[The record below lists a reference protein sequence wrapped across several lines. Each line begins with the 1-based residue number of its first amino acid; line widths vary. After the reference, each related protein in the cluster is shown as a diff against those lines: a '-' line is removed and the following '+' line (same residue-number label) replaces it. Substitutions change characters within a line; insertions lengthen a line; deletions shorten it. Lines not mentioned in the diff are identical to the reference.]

1 MSLYIDVKY
10 VSLLAPR
17 LELFKVKN
25 NNPYTANCR
34 CPVCGDSKRNKWKAR
49 GYFFTRKGG
58 LFYKCHNCG
67 YSASLGSLM
76 KEIDNFLYNQ
86 YTMERYKEG
95 THGKT
100 HANVHSSMEFSKPDF
115 EARKKESLLD
125 SLFDPVRGSPAE
137 EYVRQRMIPEDKWD
151 ELYYID
157 NIQKLEQLDDKYKDR
172 IVGEEGR
179 LVIPFYDRQ
188 SKFIGVSCRA
198 LGRERL
204 RYVTVRVDESQP
216 LVYNLDKIDIT
227 RDVYVTEG
235 PIDSLFLDNA
245 VAAGSSDL
253 NSVTQSIPKHKL
265 ILVFDNEPRN
275 AEIVKLIGRAVDDG
289 YKMVIWPDNIR
300 EKDINEMVLNGLAVR
315 DIINQNT
322 FDGLELKLQFTKWK
336 KV

>member
-10 VSLLAPR
+10 VSLVAPR
-17 LELFKVKN
+17 LEQFKVKN

-34 CPVCGDSKRNKWKAR
+34 CPICGDSKRNKWKAR

-67 YSASLGSLM
+67 YSASLGSLI
-76 KEIDNFLYNQ
+76 KELDTFLYNQ

-100 HANVHSSMEFSKPDF
+100 HANVHSTMEFTQPDF
-115 EARKKESLLD
+115 EARKKASLLD
-125 SLFDPVRGSPAE
+125 SLFDPVKGSPAE
-137 EYVRQRMIPEDKWD
+137 EYVRKRLIPESKWH

-157 NIQKLEQLDDKYKDR
+157 NVQKLEQLADKYKDR

-179 LVIPFYDRQ
+179 LVIPFYDRDG
-188 SKFIGVSCRA
+188 KFIGVSCRA

-204 RYVTVRVDESQP
+204 RYVTVRVNEDRP
-216 LVYNLDKIDIT
+216 LVYNLDKVDIT
-227 RDVYVTEG
+227 KDVYVTEG
-235 PIDSLFLDNA
+235 PIDSMFLDNA

-253 NSVTQSIPKHKL
+253 NSVTQAVPKHKL
-265 ILVFDNEPRN
+265 ILIFDNQPRN
-275 AEIVKLIGRAVDDG
+275 VEIVKLIEKAVNDG
-289 YKMVIWPDNIR
+289 YRMVMWPGNIQ
-300 EKDINEMVLNGLAVR
+300 EKDINEMFLNGLAVR

>member
-10 VSLLAPR
+10 VSLVAPR
-17 LELFKVKN
+17 LEQFKVKN

-34 CPVCGDSKRNKWKAR
+34 CPICGDSKRNKWKAR

-67 YSASLGSLM
+67 YSASLGSLI
-76 KEIDNFLYNQ
+76 KELDTFLYNQ

-100 HANVHSSMEFSKPDF
+100 HANVHSTMEFTQPDF
-115 EARKKESLLD
+115 EARKKASLLD
-125 SLFDPVRGSPAE
+125 SLFDPVKGSPAE
-137 EYVRQRMIPEDKWD
+137 EYVRKRLIPESKWH

-157 NIQKLEQLDDKYKDR
+157 NVQKLEQLDDKYKDR

-179 LVIPFYDRQ
+179 LVIPFYDRDG
-188 SKFIGVSCRA
+188 KFIGVSCRA
-198 LGRERL
+198 LGSERL
-204 RYVTVRVDESQP
+204 RYVTIRVDESQP

-227 RDVYVTEG
+227 QDVFVTEG

-253 NSVTQSIPKHKL
+253 NSVTQAIPKHKL
-265 ILVFDNEPRN
+265 ILIFDNQPRN
-275 AEIVKLIGRAVDDG
+275 AEIVKLIGKAVDDG
-289 YKMVIWPDNIR
+289 YRMVIWPDNIQ
-300 EKDINEMVLNGLAVR
+300 EKDINEMVLSGLAVR

-322 FDGLELKLQFTKWK
+322 FDGLELKLKFTKWK
-336 KV
+336 RV